1 MAPLRVLFV
10 SPNVPWP
17 PDSGGRIRTFELL
30 RVLGERCDLELWCVA
45 EPRDLEQAHLELE
58 SVVKA
63 VQIFPRS
70 ELPWQLRHL
79 RSKPERWFHSQ
90 ALVDALERRVRL
102 DPPDVLHAD
111 ELLLAR
117 SLPTSLAER
126 TVIHHHKLDL
136 ELARLLEAD
145 GDATALT
152 RVRRRVQTRLI
163 ARLERYAAERF
174 KRHVVCSPE
183 DQALLA
189 GRHADLV
196 ISSVPSGFDA
206 ERFAPNPSVERRPN
220 ELLFLGTLSYEP
232 NLDGLEWFAAN
243 VWDGLRQRHPDLTLR
258 IVGREPGRRA
268 HGLLRPGM
276 KLVGPVDDPLPDL
289 WRASAL
295 LVPLRIGGGTRLK
308 ITEAL
313 GAGTPVISTRTGAE
327 GLGLEHERHVLL
339 ADDPEGFAAAV
350 ERLRTDPGLGQR
362 LARSGRE
369 HALAHLAWPVLGE
382 RLRRAWTEP
391 RRRPTRG

>member
-1 MAPLRVLFV
+1 MRILFV

-30 RVLGERCDLELWCVA
+30 RALGKQCDLELWCVA

-70 ELPWQLRHL
+70 ELPWHLRHL
-79 RSKPERWFHSQ
+79 RTKPERWFHSK
-90 ALVDALERRVRL
+90 ALIEALARRVRL

-117 SLPTSLAER
+117 SLPVEFAER

-136 ELARLLEAD
+136 ELAQHLESD
-145 GDATALT
+145 GAAPAIV
-152 RVRRRVQTRLI
+152 RVQRRVQTRLT
-163 ARLERYAAERF
+163 ARLENFAAEHF
-174 KRHVVCSPE
+174 KRHVVCSAE

-189 GRHADLV
+189 GRYTDLR
-196 ISSVPSGFDA
+196 IATVPSGFDA
-206 ERFAPNPSVERRPN
+206 ERFAPNPAVERVPN

-243 VWDGLRQRHPDLTLR
+243 VWDNLRQRHPELVLR

-268 HGLLRPGM
+268 HALLRPGM
-276 KLVGPVDDPLPDL
+276 QLVGPVEDPLPDL

-308 ITEAL
+308 VTEAL
-313 GAGTPVISTRTGAE
+313 GAGTPVLSTTIGAE
-327 GLGLEHERHVLL
+327 GLGLEDGRHLLL
-339 ADDPEGFAAAV
+339 ADDPTSFSAAV
-350 ERLRTDPGLGQR
+350 ERLLADPGLGAR
-362 LARSGRE
+362 LAAEGRSYALE
-369 HALAHLAWPVLGE
+369 HLSWPVLGE
-382 RLRRAWTEP
+382 RLHRAWRGP
-391 RRRPTRG
+391 RARGSRP

>member
-1 MAPLRVLFV
+1 MRVLFL

-30 RVLGERCDLELWCVA
+30 RALGRTCDLELWCVA

-58 SVVKA
+58 NAVKA

-70 ELPWQLRHL
+70 ELPWHLRHL
-79 RSKPERWFHSQ
+79 RTKPERWFHSK
-90 ALVDALERRVRL
+90 ALIDALQRRVRL

-111 ELLLAR
+111 ELLMAR
-117 SLPTSLAER
+117 SLPAEFAEQ

-136 ELARLLEAD
+136 ELAQRLEDD
-145 GDATALT
+145 GDAPPF
-152 RVRRRVQTRLI
+152 VRVQRRLQTRMT
-163 ARLERYAAERF
+163 ARLESFAAEHF
-174 KRHVVCSPE
+174 PRHVVCSAE
-183 DQALLA
+183 DRALLA
-189 GRHADLV
+189 GRHANLR
-196 ISSVPSGFDA
+196 IATVPSGFDA
-206 ERFAPNPSVERRPN
+206 ERFAPDPTVARAPN

-243 VWDGLRQRHPDLTLR
+243 VWDDLRQRHPDLVLR

-268 HGLLRPGM
+268 HALLRPGM
-276 KLVGPVDDPLPDL
+276 QLVGPVEDPLPDL

-313 GAGTPVISTRTGAE
+313 GAGTPVLSTSVGAE
-327 GLGLEHERHVLL
+327 GLGLEDGRHLLL
-339 ADDPEGFAAAV
+339 ADDPASFAAAV
-350 ERLRTDPGLGQR
+350 ERLVADPSLGQR
-362 LARSGRE
+362 LAAQGRE
-369 HALAHLAWPVLGE
+369 HALEHLSWPVLAE
-382 RLRRAWTEP
+382 RMRKAWAGPRARAP
-391 RRRPTRG
+391 RG

>member
-1 MAPLRVLFV
+1 VRVLFV

-30 RVLGERCDLELWCVA
+30 KALGSQCDLELWCVA
-45 EPRDLEQAHLELE
+45 EPRDLEEAHLELE
-58 SVVKA
+58 NVVKA

-70 ELPWQLRHL
+70 ELPWHLRHL
-79 RSKPERWFHSQ
+79 RTKPERWFHSQ
-90 ALVDALERRVRL
+90 ALIAALERRVRV

-117 SLPTSLAER
+117 SLPVDFAER

-136 ELARLLEAD
+136 ELAQHLESDGAAPAYVRMKRRL
-145 GDATALT
+145 
-152 RVRRRVQTRLI
+152 QTRLT
-163 ARLERYAAERF
+163 ARLERFAAEHF

-183 DQALLA
+183 DRALLA
-189 GRHADLV
+189 GRYADLR
-196 ISSVPSGFDA
+196 IASVPSGFDA
-206 ERFAPNPSVERRPN
+206 ERFKPNPAVERVPN

-243 VWDGLRQRHPDLTLR
+243 VWDDLRQRHPELVLR

-268 HGLLRPGM
+268 HALLRPGM
-276 KLVGPVDDPLPDL
+276 QLVGPVEDPLPDL

-313 GAGTPVISTRTGAE
+313 GAGTPVLSTTIGAE
-327 GLGLEHERHVLL
+327 GLGLEDQRHLLL
-339 ADDPEGFAAAV
+339 ADDAPSFAAAV
-350 ERLRTDPGLGQR
+350 ERLVTDPGLGAR
-362 LARSGRE
+362 LATAGRSFALE
-369 HALAHLAWPVLGE
+369 HLSWPVLGK
-382 RLRRAWTEP
+382 RLQRAWEGQ
-391 RRRPTRG
+391 RSRAQGV